1 MKKKLILFSIL
12 LLVLIFIG
20 TLSFTALFSK
30 SESKSS
36 INNLK
41 TIFTKTEHY
50 KSIDKNTITEIK
62 LNYSDSTYTYSE
74 KYLMKPGDDVGYNRE
89 SKGEFKLDKDTVI
102 FYSEM
107 PDNRYF
113 RDLNLTD
120 EEILKNKFSYIYPID
135 EKLNDNQIK
144 IYFDNIAEI
153 EGYKAF
159 SIINNQ
165 FKSLKIFERKK
176 LEEPK
181 LIETKNDNFFLFHY
195 LIIEKP
201 ANNQLII
208 TGERGESFYFDLN
221 KIPYSIFHFF
231 TRVYGN
237 YFDFTGLKFV
247 KNGKG
252 LKLIKSKTENRY
264 HYNKALNSDFVKI
277 E

>member
-1 MKKKLILFSIL
+1 M
-12 LLVLIFIG
+12 
-20 TLSFTALFSK
+20 
-30 SESKSS
+30 
-36 INNLK
+36 K
-41 TIFTKTEHY
+41 TIFSKIEHY
-50 KSIDKNTITEIK
+50 KSKDKNTITEIK

-74 KYLMKPGDDVGYNRE
+74 EYLMKPGDDVGYDIE
-89 SKGEFKLDKDTVI
+89 SKGQFKIEKDTVI

-107 PDNRYF
+107 PDNGSF
-113 RDLNLTD
+113 TILNLTD

-135 EKLNDNQIK
+135 EQLNDNQVK

-153 EGYKAF
+153 EDYKAF
-159 SIINNQ
+159 TIINNQ
-165 FKSLKIFERKK
+165 LKSLKILERKK

-221 KIPYSIFHFF
+221 KIPYSAFHFF
-231 TRVYGN
+231 TRAYGN
-237 YFDFTGLKFV
+237 YFDFTGLKFI
-247 KNGKG
+247 KNEKG
-252 LKLIKSKTENRY
+252 LKLIKSKTDNRY
-264 HYNKALNSDFVKI
+264 QLNQALNSDFIKI